1 MKKRKKK
8 KLRDKFTDALG
19 EEIAARDNLNI
30 DKLSKKNKSAPK
42 VDLSKKVQ
50 SNPKKTPKVAD
61 PPASEVVEVAEE
73 IPPLLIPE
81 LPAKVEV
88 ADKVQTDF
96 DKRVSAEAKNNFLD
110 EKPKRPYRK
119 MTADGRPAPE
129 RPTFRAKMMRERLA
143 EVAEEK
149 HDTVKKVV
157 DKDADLHRKLSRAE
171 TAGAV
176 LSVLMLVYA
185 VSTMDKPLFF
195 MSMSLLSHTL
205 RPLIGALF
213 GKHNREV
220 QNALRGFSIV
230 LFFGALFFIF
240 V

>member
-1 MKKRKKK
+1 MKKRKNK
-8 KLRDKFTDALG
+8 KLRNKFTDALG
-19 EEIAARDNLNI
+19 EEIAARENLNV
-30 DKLSKKNKSAPK
+30 DKLEKKRNAAPK
-42 VDLSKKVQ
+42 VDLSKKVVPKQ
-50 SNPKKTPKVAD
+50 KKTPK
-61 PPASEVVEVAEE
+61 SEKKTVPELVEVAEE
-73 IPPLLIPE
+73 NPPLLIPE

-88 ADKVQTDF
+88 AESDF
-96 DKRVSAEAKNNFLD
+96 DKKVSAEAKNNFLD
-110 EKPKRPYRK
+110 EKPKRPYRRL
-119 MTADGRPAPE
+119 TADGRPAPE
-129 RPTFRAKMMRERLA
+129 RPTFHAKMIRERLA
-143 EVAEEK
+143 EVSEEK
-149 HDTVKKVV
+149 HDKVKKIV
-157 DKDADLHRKLSRAE
+157 DKDADLKRNLSRAE

-176 LSVLMLVYA
+176 LSVLMLVYSL
-185 VSTMDKPLFF
+185 STMDKPLFF

>member
-1 MKKRKKK
+1 VKKRKKK
-8 KLRDKFTDALG
+8 KLRNKFTDALG
-19 EEIAARDNLNI
+19 EEMASREKLNI
-30 DKLSKKNKSAPK
+30 DKLAKKNKSSPK
-42 VDLSKKVQ
+42 VDLSKKV
-50 SNPKKTPKVAD
+50 SPKPEVTTAPKVD
-61 PPASEVVEVAEE
+61 EVAEE

-81 LPAKVEV
+81 IPKKIEV
-88 ADKVQTDF
+88 SDKVQTDF
-96 DKRVSAEAKNNFLD
+96 DKRVSAEAKNKFLD

-119 MTADGRPAPE
+119 MTAGGRPAPE
-129 RPTFRAKMMRERLA
+129 RPTFHAKIMRERLA

-149 HDTVKKVV
+149 HDNVKKSS
-157 DKDADLHRKLSRAE
+157 DNDADLHRKLSRAE

-176 LSVLMLVYA
+176 LSVLMLVY
-185 VSTMDKPLFF
+185 SLTTMDKPLFF

-220 QNALRGFSIV
+220 QNALHGFSIV
-230 LFFGALFFIF
+230 LFFGALFFLF